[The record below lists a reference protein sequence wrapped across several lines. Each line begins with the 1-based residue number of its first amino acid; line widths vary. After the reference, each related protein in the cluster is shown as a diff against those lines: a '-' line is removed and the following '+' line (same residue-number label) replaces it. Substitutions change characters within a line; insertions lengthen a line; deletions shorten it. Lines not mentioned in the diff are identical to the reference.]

1 MKKILKIIALAIT
14 LATTP
19 LLAGPG
25 GTPGHSHEK
34 VSEQKAII
42 IAKNMRDG
50 LVKKG
55 TIDNSWESVDY
66 STIEQKKFEKNTEW
80 VVTFNNKKIEDKDK
94 QTLYV
99 FISLYGEV
107 TGANF
112 TGN

>member
-1 MKKILKIIALAIT
+1 MKQIFKIIVLALA

-34 VSEQKAII
+34 ITETKAIV
-42 IAKNMRDG
+42 IAKAMKDG

-55 TIDNSWESVDY
+55 TIDNSWESVDA
-66 STIEQKKFEKNTEW
+66 STVEQKKFGKNTEW
-80 VVTFNNKKIEDKDK
+80 LVTFNNQKIEDKAK

-99 FISLYGEV
+99 FVSLYGEV